1 MSLGGSFSCVRRPKR
16 IDWGSLNSA
25 HCSPAADGL
34 KVVHMDAV
42 KELRKAKRYRLSAPA
57 VFEWAS
63 QGGDPHGGQGV
74 TRDVNASGVYV
85 FADALPPV
93 GALVHLEILLPKLT
107 GPGVADLLDWR
118 RRSVPR
124 RAPRLPWNGDQ
135 QGRFRRLG
143 SVLSGSDGFGSF
155 SHGNFRA
162 SCVSPGL

>member
-107 GPGVADLLDWR
+107 GPGARICLTGEGVVFR
-118 RRSVPR
+118 VEPR
-124 RAPRLPWNGDQ
+124 G
-135 QGRFRRLG
+135 
-143 SVLSGSDGFGSF
+143 
-155 SHGNFRA
+155 SHGTETSKAGFAASVQFYPEAMDSALSHMETSERA
-162 SCVSPGL
+162 V